1 MFPTYAGLL
10 YLLPLPSLLSLPSIL
25 QNNSFDVNSE
35 KNSNGDLLVHV
46 AVRQGLVSLPLMFV
60 LVHMYKANID
70 ARNTKGHTPLCL
82 AAQLGDEN
90 MIEVWGPVE
99 MGSGDQ

>member
-1 MFPTYAGLL
+1 M
-10 YLLPLPSLLSLPSIL
+10 
-25 QNNSFDVNSE
+25 NSE
-35 KNSNGDLLVHV
+35 KSCHGDLLIHV

-60 LVHMYKANID
+60 LIHTYKANID

-90 MIEVWGPVE
+90 MMEVMWRCH
-99 MGSGDQ
+99 GDLCDVDDEGEGRSM